1 MGTLSLDGTAR
12 TAFANTAL
20 GEQTFGSAGWIIG
33 VAGLAIL
40 IEVLVIVIRFCNI
53 GLVNLMIKGFL
64 IVVSRSMYRRVFIFP
79 TLISLRHAIG
89 KDFTVDQSVNFW
101 NTVNRA

>member
-1 MGTLSLDGTAR
+1 MGTLSLDETAR
-12 TAFANTAL
+12 IFFANTAL
-20 GEQTFGSAGWIIG
+20 GEQTFGSAGWVIG

-64 IVVSRSMYRRVFIFP
+64 IVVSCILLFLKMSMYRRVFILP
-79 TLISLRHAIG
+79 TLISLWHAIG
-89 KDFTVDQSVNFW
+89 KDFTVSL
-101 NTVNRA
+101 